1 MVEYGHEYLKRINGK
16 YYHETMQFS
25 AQTWDFFLWPNEF
38 TWNSL
43 LDAKEAIVYS
53 YNALNAFAAKL
64 SKDEA
69 QKLLSTWISYMY
81 ILISNIYVPQLL
93 FSLKYIWDLYEQS
106 FCCEYSGMD
115 NVVQVIQNRYHKIHT
130 TKSWDFIGLP
140 LTATRNLKIERDIVV
155 GLLDT
160 G

>member
-1 MVEYGHEYLKRINGK
+1 LDWILYFRIYCNCIHEWSIYMVEYGHEYLKRINGK

-81 ILISNIYVPQLL
+81 IFLIYMFLNYYFHWNIYGIYMNRVFVVNIQAWTMWCKWFRIGITRFILPSHGT
-93 FSLKYIWDLYEQS
+93 SLGYL
-106 FCCEYSGMD
+106 
-115 NVVQVIQNRYHKIHT
+115 
-130 TKSWDFIGLP
+130 
-140 LTATRNLKIERDIVV
+140 
-155 GLLDT
+155 
-160 G
+160 